1 LAAVPEVT
9 AVQHGDRVS
18 PVELW
23 IPLFAGPVLW
33 SLSEIV
39 LYPVSAQGCF
49 TGMIPPAVAPDAAGA
64 RWFNG
69 IWVMVSIA
77 LAALALLLAVRSFR
91 KANEGNGAAD
101 AVLVRVRFMSYAGL
115 IVSAV
120 FLYAIVINGLG
131 IALSGSPCG

>member
-1 LAAVPEVT
+1 VT
-9 AVQHGDRVS
+9 DVRKDDRVGL
-18 PVELW
+18 VGLW

-49 TGMIPPAVAPDAAGA
+49 TGFLHPAVAPDATGA
-64 RWFNG
+64 RWFDG
-69 IWVMVSIA
+69 IWVMVSVV
-77 LAALALLLAVRSFR
+77 LAALALLLALRSFR
-91 KANEGNGAAD
+91 RAREGNGATD

>member
-1 LAAVPEVT
+1 MT
-9 AVQHGDRVS
+9 AVRKDDRVGL
-18 PVELW
+18 VELW
-23 IPLFAGPVLW
+23 LPLFAGPVLW

-49 TGMIPPAVAPDAAGA
+49 TGLIPSAVAPDATGA

-69 IWVMVSIA
+69 IWVIVSIM
-77 LAALALLLAVRSFR
+77 LAALALLLAVKSFR
-91 KANEGNGAAD
+91 KAREGNSASD
-101 AVLVRVRFMSYAGL
+101 AVVVRVRFMSYAGL